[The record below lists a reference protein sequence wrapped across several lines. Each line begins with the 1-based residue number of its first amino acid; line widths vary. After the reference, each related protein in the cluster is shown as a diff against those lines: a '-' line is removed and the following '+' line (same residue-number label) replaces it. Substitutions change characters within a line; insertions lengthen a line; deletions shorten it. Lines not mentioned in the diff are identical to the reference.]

1 MVENL
6 NNLLEIRLKNE
17 GDFLKV
23 KETLTRIGIG
33 NSKNRTLYQ
42 TAHILHKH
50 GHYYIVH
57 FKQMFELDGKPSN
70 ITPEDMCR
78 RTAIAVLLEEW
89 GLIEL
94 VHHVEK
100 ELYID
105 IINNLK
111 IIPFKDKKDWKL
123 VEKYK
128 IGKKQF

>member
-1 MVENL
+1 
-6 NNLLEIRLKNE
+6 
-17 GDFLKV
+17 
-23 KETLTRIGIG
+23 
-33 NSKNRTLYQ
+33 
-42 TAHILHKH
+42 
-50 GHYYIVH
+50 
-57 FKQMFELDGKPSN
+57 MFELDGKPSN